1 MRIIK
6 SEDFG
11 LIGKKSHVG
20 FFERM
25 NPWERG
31 EEEDGEGEGEEGGGG
46 GRREDGKGEEGK
58 GKRKREL

>member
-1 MRIIK
+1 MWIVK

-31 EEEDGEGEGEEGGGG
+31 EGEEEGKRGKERDEGEGEG
-46 GRREDGKGEEGK
+46 
-58 GKRKREL
+58 